1 MKIIILCV
9 FKIPYN
15 LFMDYNEETIRSKY
29 QLVPRTLVF
38 IQHDDKYLFIHKK
51 KKGSFGFQKLNGIG
65 GHIEMGEEP
74 FESARRE
81 IMEESGLKIKDLS
94 LAALVFIEIGIN
106 PGILMF
112 VFHATY
118 TEGKLCG
125 SDEGDL
131 LWLNRSD
138 LENEDNIVKD
148 VPFLLEIT
156 EQHQPGSPP
165 RIIKYL
171 YDGEKQLRIVY

>member
-1 MKIIILCV
+1 
-9 FKIPYN
+9 
-15 LFMDYNEETIRSKY
+15 MDYNQETIRSKY
-29 QLVPRTLVF
+29 QLVPRTLIF
-38 IQHDDKYLFIHKK
+38 IQDGDKYLFIHKK
-51 KKGSFGFQKLNGIG
+51 KKDSFGFQKLNGIG
-65 GHIEMGEEP
+65 GHIELGEEP

-81 IMEESGLKIKDLS
+81 IKEESGLEINDLS

-118 TEGKLCG
+118 LEGQLCE

-131 LWLNRSD
+131 VWIRRGD
-138 LENEDNIVKD
+138 LENEENIIKD

-156 EQHQPGSPP
+156 ERHQRGSPP

-171 YDGEKQLRIVY
+171 YDEDKQLRIVY

>member
-1 MKIIILCV
+1 
-9 FKIPYN
+9 
-15 LFMDYNEETIRSKY
+15 MDYNEESIRSKY

-38 IQHDDKYLFIHKK
+38 IQDGDKYLFIHKK
-51 KKGSFGFQKLNGIG
+51 KKDSFGFKKLNGIG
-65 GHIEMGEEP
+65 GHIELGEEP

-81 IMEESGLKIKDLS
+81 IKEESGLDINDLS

-118 TEGKLCG
+118 TEGQLCG

-131 LWLNRSD
+131 VWIRRGD
-138 LENEDNIVKD
+138 LENEENIVKD

-156 EQHQPGSPP
+156 EKHQPGSPP

-171 YDGEKQLRIVY
+171 YDDEKQLRIVY